1 MRGRLEGLTEG
12 DWRVIDR
19 LFAATLLVLGVIE
32 AGTSGEPAGIAAG
45 AAVVTALMA
54 LLLLWRRTHPLAV
67 LAAFV
72 ALAAIG
78 EGFFVGPPDLLTQV
92 LMLLT
97 VNYSVGAHADGR
109 RGLAGLGIGVAGVA
123 FVAALYDPTDLV
135 FPIVFFVVTP
145 WLVGRLLRNT
155 MLTARELAERAEL
168 AEHARE
174 DEERRAVMAERNR
187 VARELHDVLAHNL
200 SVVVVQ
206 AGAAR
211 RIVERDPERA
221 AEVAALI
228 ELTGREA
235 LAELRHL
242 FGPVRRSDAL
252 TPQRAARSRRS
263 RAPRHARRPR
273 RPRGRPA
280 DRGRAG
286 AAAGRRGPHG
296 LPRRPGGA
304 HERAQARRRRGRDRV
319 AQLRAE
325 RARALGR
332 GRRRRARPRA
342 PRHARRRPRPR
353 WDGGAGGAL
362 RRAAAGRPARGGGF
376 AVRARLPTRPLV
388 PGAELRNAPKRTVTA

>member
-1 MRGRLEGLTEG
+1 MRGRLESLTEG

-32 AGTSGEPAGIAAG
+32 AGTSGEPAGTAAG

-78 EGFFVGPPDLLTQV
+78 EGFFIGPPDLLTQV

-252 TPQRAARSRRS
+252 TPSEQPGLDDLERLATRVG
-263 RAPRHARRPR
+263 HAGLEVDLRIEGEPV
-273 RPRGRPA
+273 PLPA
-280 DRGRAG
+280 GVDLTAYRVVQEALTNALKHAG
-286 AAAGRRGPHG
+286 AEAATVSLSYEPNELVLSVEDDGDGLGPERLGTLGGGHG
-296 LPRRPGGA
+296 LVGM
-304 HERAQARRRRGRDRV
+304 EERV
-319 AQLRAE
+319 ALYGGLLQA
-325 RARALGR
+325 G
-332 GRRRRARPRA
+332 PREA
-342 PRHARRRPRPR
+342 
-353 WDGGAGGAL
+353 
-362 RRAAAGRPARGGGF
+362 GGF

>member
-1 MRGRLEGLTEG
+1 MRRRLESLTER

-19 LFAATLLVLGVIE
+19 VFAGTLAVLSVAE
-32 AGTSGEPAGIAAG
+32 ALTSGEPTGIAAG
-45 AAVVTALMA
+45 AAVVGALMA
-54 LLLLWRRTHPLAV
+54 LLLLWRRTRPLAV
-67 LAAFV
+67 LVAFIV
-72 ALAAIG
+72 LAAIG
-78 EGFFVGPPDLLTQV
+78 ELFLIGPPDSLTQV

-97 VNYSVGAHADGR
+97 VTYTVGAHADGR
-109 RGLAGLGIGVAGVA
+109 RGAAGLGIGVAGVGV
-123 FVAALYDPTDLV
+123 VAVLYDPSDVV
-135 FPIVFFVVTP
+135 FPIVFFVVSP

-242 FGPVRRSDAL
+242 FGPVRRSDRSPPPEQPGLDDLERLATRVRHAGLEVDLRIEGEPVPLPAGVDLTAYRVVQEAL
-252 TPQRAARSRRS
+252 TNALK
-263 RAPRHARRPR
+263 HAS
-273 RPRGRPA
+273 A
-280 DRGRAG
+280 EG
-286 AAAGRRGPHG
+286 ATVMLSYEPNELALTIEDHGDGLGAERLDTLGGGHG
-296 LPRRPGGA
+296 LVGM
-304 HERAQARRRRGRDRV
+304 EERV
-319 AQLRAE
+319 ALYGGLLQA
-325 RARALGR
+325 G
-332 GRRRRARPRA
+332 PREA
-342 PRHARRRPRPR
+342 
-353 WDGGAGGAL
+353 
-362 RRAAAGRPARGGGF
+362 GGF
-376 AVRARLPTRPLV
+376 AVRARLPTRALV
-388 PGAELRNAPKRTVTA
+388 PGAELRNAPQGTVTA

>member
-1 MRGRLEGLTEG
+1 MRRRLESLSER

-19 LFAATLLVLGVIE
+19 VFAGTLAALSVAE
-32 AGTSGEPAGIAAG
+32 ALTSGEPTGTAVG
-45 AAVVTALMA
+45 AAVLGALMA
-54 LLLLWRRTHPLAV
+54 LLLLWRRTRPLAV
-67 LAAFV
+67 LVAFIV
-72 ALAAIG
+72 LAAIG
-78 EGFFVGPPDLLTQV
+78 ELFLIGPPDSLTQV

-97 VNYSVGAHADGR
+97 VTYSVGAHADGR
-109 RGLAGLGIGVAGVA
+109 RGAAGLGIGVAGVGV
-123 FVAALYDPTDLV
+123 VAVLYDPSDVV
-135 FPIVFFVVTP
+135 FPIVFFVVSP

-211 RIVERDPERA
+211 RIVGRDPERA

-242 FGPVRRSDAL
+242 FGPVRRSDGSPPSELPGLDDLERLATRVRHAGLEVDLRIEGEPVPLPAGVDLTAYRVVQEAL
-252 TPQRAARSRRS
+252 TNALKHASAEAATVMLSYEPNEL
-263 RAPRHARRPR
+263 ALTIEDD
-273 RPRGRPA
+273 G
-280 DRGRAG
+280 DGLG
-286 AAAGRRGPHG
+286 AERLDTLGGGHG
-296 LPRRPGGA
+296 LVGM
-304 HERAQARRRRGRDRV
+304 EERV
-319 AQLRAE
+319 ALYGGLLQA
-325 RARALGR
+325 G
-332 GRRRRARPRA
+332 PREA
-342 PRHARRRPRPR
+342 
-353 WDGGAGGAL
+353 
-362 RRAAAGRPARGGGF
+362 GGF

-388 PGAELRNAPKRTVTA
+388 PGAELRDAPQGTVTA

>member
-1 MRGRLEGLTEG
+1 MRRRLESLSER

-19 LFAATLLVLGVIE
+19 VFAGTLAALSVAE
-32 AGTSGEPAGIAAG
+32 ALTSGEPTGTAVG
-45 AAVVTALMA
+45 AAVLGALMA
-54 LLLLWRRTHPLAV
+54 LLLLWRRTRPLAV
-67 LAAFV
+67 LVAFIV
-72 ALAAIG
+72 LAAIG
-78 EGFFVGPPDLLTQV
+78 ELFLIGPPDSLTQV

-97 VNYSVGAHADGR
+97 VTYSVGAHAEGH
-109 RGLAGLGIGVAGVA
+109 RGAAGLGIGVAGVGV
-123 FVAALYDPTDLV
+123 VAVLYDPSDVV
-135 FPIVFFVVTP
+135 FPIVFFVVSP

-211 RIVERDPERA
+211 RIVGRDPERA

-242 FGPVRRSDAL
+242 FGPVRRSDGSPPSELPGLDDLEHLATRVRHAGLEVDLRIEGEPVPLPAGVDLTAYRVVQEAL
-252 TPQRAARSRRS
+252 TNALKHASAEAATVMLSYEPNEL
-263 RAPRHARRPR
+263 ALTIEDD
-273 RPRGRPA
+273 G
-280 DRGRAG
+280 DGLG
-286 AAAGRRGPHG
+286 AERLDTLGGGHG
-296 LPRRPGGA
+296 LVGM
-304 HERAQARRRRGRDRV
+304 EERV
-319 AQLRAE
+319 ALYGGLLQA
-325 RARALGR
+325 G
-332 GRRRRARPRA
+332 PREA
-342 PRHARRRPRPR
+342 
-353 WDGGAGGAL
+353 
-362 RRAAAGRPARGGGF
+362 GGF

-388 PGAELRNAPKRTVTA
+388 PGAELRDAPQGTVTA